1 MRYIHADKSVWFN
14 LKIKAKSNRLDQTR
28 AEKLIWGILRN
39 KRLGYRFRRQHVIYQ
54 YIVDFVC
61 LEKLLVIEIDGDSH
75 LRKQEYDE
83 ERSRI
88 LTEMGFKVIR
98 FTNEEVFA
106 NIEMIENTILMHLN
120 E

>member
-14 LKIKAKSNRLDQTR
+14 LKIKAKSNRLNQTT
-28 AEKLIWGILRN
+28 AEKLVWGILRN

-54 YIVDFVC
+54 YIVDFAC
-61 LEKLLVIEIDGDSH
+61 LEKLLIIEIDGDSH
-75 LRKQEYDE
+75 LGKQEYDK

-88 LTEMGFKVIR
+88 FNEMGFKVIR
-98 FTNEEVFA
+98 FTNEEVFTDLEKIA
-106 NIEMIENTILMHLN
+106 KTILVQLN